1 MSGSADDVLKVAFR
15 QAYTVCR
22 DKPFLIFTN
31 TVLFLVAVI
40 ICVVTVVG
48 LFVMPAIVGGYV
60 ESMLR
65 ALRGQDQAIGHFIRA
80 GFADGRW
87 RQLLGIGVL
96 YSIGTVCGFILL
108 VIPGFYLSIVWM
120 FVWIYAVDKK
130 TGVIESFS
138 LSRKLVHTD
147 SNFSLVTLVMI
158 FSLIVSLAVARIRP
172 LTLLWAF
179 LATPYFTLLTCSL
192 YEQFLASPTR
202 LIGRSSN

>member
-1 MSGSADDVLKVAFR
+1 MNGSPDDVLKVAFR

-65 ALRGQDQAIGHFIRA
+65 VVRGEDQAIGRFFRA
-80 GFADGRW
+80 GFVDGQWW
-87 RQLLGIGVL
+87 RLLCISVL
-96 YSIGTVCGFILL
+96 YFIGLVVGFVLL
-108 VIPGFYLSIVWM
+108 VIPGVYLTIVWT
-120 FVWIYAVDKK
+120 FVFVYAVDKK

-138 LSRKLVHTD
+138 LSRRLVHAE
-147 SNFSLVTLVMI
+147 SNFSLVALVT
-158 FSLIVSLAVARIRP
+158 IVAFIAYAVVARIRP
-172 LTLLWAF
+172 LFFLWPF
-179 LATPYFTLLTCSL
+179 LATPYIMLFTCSL
-192 YEQFLASPTR
+192 YVQFIGSPTR
-202 LIGRSSN
+202 LIGKSSN